1 MGPFRKNRS
10 EIAVISPNQSSRH
23 IFAIVI
29 SEKGGAERR
38 EVYDRPEISVG
49 RVQVNDLMLPKGNV
63 SKRHARL
70 IFRDGRFIVTDL
82 NSTNGTYVNR
92 RRISQATIVRE
103 GDRIYI
109 GDFVLRIELPEGTSE
124 PSTGGGSGD
133 PPREQTGSGPVPVP
147 APAPRP
153 PALSEGGPTGFPG
166 ERELED
172 ANASYPEVPGPP
184 RMPSGA
190 RHESFSDS
198 RPSEK
203 LPLASVV
210 DVSHADIDLR
220 QLQATAEDPQQRNH
234 RQALAAL
241 TQRVLSVVPETEIE
255 GQLDETTRA
264 RIERTIEERAHELR
278 SQGEI
283 APEVDLNRVIQDARA
298 ELLELGP
305 LGPILVDPSVIE
317 IVAMRYDAVSAL
329 RGGRHVAVEPGFSSE
344 DAMRRVIA
352 RMCRAAGAP
361 LSPREGAVVRRLR
374 DGSRLWAATGTSA
387 PDGLVIIQKSRK
399 VGASLEELVRS
410 GTISRAI
417 ATFLGQ
423 AVSAH
428 LNILV
433 VGPRDPGTSAIVAAL
448 AAAATDVR
456 LIVMHELDDVTPPNE
471 GVVRL
476 GLPGDPEEAASLTR
490 VAARIPAA
498 RMVVELVAPEVSAAV
513 VDAIGEGSAGVVA
526 SLHGASLRRSLA
538 RLAVDVASARVGT
551 PQAGGREAVAAS
563 FDVAVEVGRLR
574 DTRLRVMRVSE
585 LAGTTADEIR
595 TLDIFNFNVERTAAG
610 GAIEGTFNASGHVP
624 RCAEEIIARGFALD
638 SSLFTRPPSR

>member
-1 MGPFRKNRS
+1 M
-10 EIAVISPNQSSRH
+10 ISPNQSSRH

-133 PPREQTGSGPVPVP
+133 APREQTGSGPVP
-147 APAPRP
+147 AQPRP
-153 PALSEGGPTGFPG
+153 PALSDAGPTGFPA
-166 ERELED
+166 EREMED
-172 ANASYPEVPGPP
+172 QNASYPEVPGPP

-220 QLQATAEDPQQRNH
+220 QLAATAEDPQQRNH
-234 RQALAAL
+234 RMALAVL
-241 TQRVLSVVPETEIE
+241 TQRVLSVVPEEEIE
-255 GQLDETTRA
+255 GQLDEATRA

-283 APEVDLNRVIQDARA
+283 APEVDFNRVVQDARA

-329 RGGRHVAVEPGFSSE
+329 RGGRHVAVDPGFSSE

-352 RMCRAAGAP
+352 RMCRAAGSP

-374 DGSRLWAATGTSA
+374 DGSRLWAATGMSA

-423 AVSAH
+423 AVAAH

-448 AAAATDVR
+448 ASAATDVR
-456 LIVMHELDDVTPPNE
+456 LLVMHELDDVTPPNE

-476 GLPGDPEEAASLTR
+476 SLPGDPEEAASLTR

-585 LAGTTADEIR
+585 LAGTSADEIR